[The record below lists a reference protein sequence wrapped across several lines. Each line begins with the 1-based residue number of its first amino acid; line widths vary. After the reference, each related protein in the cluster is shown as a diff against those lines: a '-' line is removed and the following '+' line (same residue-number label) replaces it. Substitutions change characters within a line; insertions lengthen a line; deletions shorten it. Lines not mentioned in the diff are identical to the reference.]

1 MKIFFSLMLAALC
14 TFVKCAAKC
23 NCPALERYL
32 LDEAEYNRFRNPW
45 PCLKSAERFYLKY
58 MPYWKHLKIEC
69 ITSDLI
75 KNDTAESVE
84 RKVSWTDRS
93 KTQPSRTNID
103 IQIRKHYGRSPG
115 TEFTVL
121 VFKEFG
127 FYEFD
132 TVYAGSRC
140 LIVTFT
146 PTKREVTKGCF
157 FWVKETALKSP
168 LRHCYFLYY
177 MFCPRRDVEL
187 YPYEGCYKKVESEDE
202 NLQSAGNNQPP
213 APSYFPR

>member
-75 KNDTAESVE
+75 KNRY
-84 RKVSWTDRS
+84 RKVLSSEKSLGQTEV
-93 KTQPSRTNID
+93 KTQTKQNEHRYTDKVKSIMVGHQELNLLCSCSR
-103 IQIRKHYGRSPG
+103 S
-115 TEFTVL
+115 L
-121 VFKEFG
+121 V

-157 FWVKETALKSP
+157 FWVKETAL
-168 LRHCYFLYY
+168 
-177 MFCPRRDVEL
+177 
-187 YPYEGCYKKVESEDE
+187 
-202 NLQSAGNNQPP
+202 
-213 APSYFPR
+213 